1 MKEDRKEE
9 ESKVDEGI
17 LDIYNVEQHLL
28 SDSIETPI
36 SSHQID
42 PNGENIHS
50 SSNSSHVVTYSSGFG
65 EKEYTDNIVGFK
77 FD

>member
-17 LDIYNVEQHLL
+17 LDIDNVEQHLL

-42 PNGENIHS
+42 PNGEN
-50 SSNSSHVVTYSSGFG
+50 
-65 EKEYTDNIVGFK
+65 
-77 FD
+77 